1 MNLHLLRVF
10 FTVAEQNGF
19 SRAAENLFISQS
31 AVSKAVR
38 ELELQLDL
46 PLIERGVSGGKG
58 IRLTESGKALFEH
71 ARGIFALERAAID
84 DIRARVGLHRG
95 SLTIGAST
103 TIASYWLPRY
113 IARFT
118 QQFPDIIPRV
128 LVGNTQNV
136 SQDLLDCRIDL
147 ALVEGPVD
155 DPLIRSSHWQ
165 DDELVI
171 VAASDSL
178 LHRRPTID
186 ADHLNK
192 LLWIV
197 REPGSGTREATQQ
210 LLQAHAID
218 RMRSMEMGSNEAIVR
233 TVVEGVGVAML
244 SRALVEDLIAL
255 GKIAILNLPDQ
266 TGKTGGKL
274 RFSRSLHLLEMKNRP
289 HSPATLAFLQIL
301 SADQAMPHA

>member
-1 MNLHLLRVF
+1 MTINLHLLRVF

-19 SRAAENLFISQS
+19 SRAAESLFISQS

-58 IRLTESGKALFEH
+58 MRLTESGQALFEH
-71 ARGIFALERAAID
+71 ARGIFALERAAVD
-84 DIRARVGLHRG
+84 DIRARVGIQRG

-118 QQFPDIIPRV
+118 LQFPDITPRI
-128 LVGNTQNV
+128 LVGNTQAIR
-136 SQDLLDCRIDL
+136 QDLLDCRIDL

-155 DPLIRSSHWQ
+155 DPLITSRHWQ
-165 DDELVI
+165 HEALAI

-178 LHRRPTID
+178 LHQRQPVD
-186 ADHLNK
+186 AVHLNS

-210 LLQAHAID
+210 LLQEHAIHPG
-218 RMRSMEMGSNEAIVR
+218 SWMEVGSNEAIAR
-233 TVVEGVGVAML
+233 TVAQGVGVAML
-244 SRALVEDLIAL
+244 PEVVVEDLIAL
-255 GKIAILNLPDQ
+255 DKVNIIRLADA
-266 TGKTGGKL
+266 TGSSVD
-274 RFSRSLHLLEMKNRP
+274 FSRSLHLLEMKSRP
-289 HSPATLAFLQIL
+289 HSPATLAFLRIL
-301 SADQAMPHA
+301 YPGAG